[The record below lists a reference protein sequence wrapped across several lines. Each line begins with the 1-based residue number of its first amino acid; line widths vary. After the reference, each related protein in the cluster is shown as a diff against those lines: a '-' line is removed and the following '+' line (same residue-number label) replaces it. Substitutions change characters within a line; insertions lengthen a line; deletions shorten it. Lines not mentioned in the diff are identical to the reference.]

1 LFASDQETVRQ
12 VGGALQQLELDV
24 ECCQDIFAALEML
37 TSRHYDVIVAD
48 WDEGAEATFFLDTA
62 RNLKSNTAFSVAV
75 IGAVEN
81 IATSGFDVDLI
92 LRKPAL
98 AEQVKY
104 CLLASDRFVVGMRD
118 WMARWDTSAPSR
130 AASLRLVEGAG
141 PSRLESPRTIT
152 RQAAPVDR
160 VEAPPPSA
168 SLPSAALVHHTGTQE
183 IPAGWET
190 SSEIAEPEARP
201 QTRVERRRL
210 VLAALALAAAI
221 FAAGNGFE
229 NRQSSK
235 TSVTLAG
242 VVPESLRQAMRDWTN
257 WRASHGLSQASEEW
271 DETSRGRVAN
281 EDRPTRSRIA
291 DSKIRVLEVRAASL
305 KPALFVPDPAS
316 PDSAVPSP
324 ASDLEAEGTPQP
336 SSDQSGAEASAPPES
351 LRRSRWQSPEANRTG
366 EDSLER
372 TRALQPV
379 ELTEALAEKLLLKSP
394 PPSYP
399 EQALRARIEGA
410 VVLEAWIGVDGEIR
424 QLKLIRGSL
433 LLGQAA
439 CAAVRSWRY
448 KPYLLNGQAVEAETM
463 VTIDFRL
470 P

>member
-1 LFASDQETVRQ
+1 MRPRSLLFASDQETVRQ

-160 VEAPPPSA
+160 VEAPPP
-168 SLPSAALVHHTGTQE
+168 
-183 IPAGWET
+183 IC
-190 SSEIAEPEARP
+190 
-201 QTRVERRRL
+201 
-210 VLAALALAAAI
+210 
-221 FAAGNGFE
+221 
-229 NRQSSK
+229 QSSLGRFG
-235 TSVTLAG
+235 S
-242 VVPESLRQAMRDWTN
+242 P
-257 WRASHGLSQASEEW
+257 HGDA
-271 DETSRGRVAN
+271 RN
-281 EDRPTRSRIA
+281 P
-291 DSKIRVLEVRAASL
+291 
-305 KPALFVPDPAS
+305 
-316 PDSAVPSP
+316 
-324 ASDLEAEGTPQP
+324 
-336 SSDQSGAEASAPPES
+336 
-351 LRRSRWQSPEANRTG
+351 RRMGNQLGNR
-366 EDSLER
+366 
-372 TRALQPV
+372 
-379 ELTEALAEKLLLKSP
+379 
-394 PPSYP
+394 
-399 EQALRARIEGA
+399 
-410 VVLEAWIGVDGEIR
+410 
-424 QLKLIRGSL
+424 
-433 LLGQAA
+433 
-439 CAAVRSWRY
+439 
-448 KPYLLNGQAVEAETM
+448 
-463 VTIDFRL
+463 
-470 P
+470 